1 MKIKD
6 DKFRGKRR
14 HKPAVAALAL
24 GALMA
29 FQGGAARAD
38 DTSAEIRLLKQRLK
52 QLEERVAEQ
61 GRKEKE
67 TQAQLRQAAAHP
79 GPAPGSYTYP
89 VGIGLPPPVGSELA
103 ERVAH
108 SRGYSYVGSPSSTLY
123 LGGISIT
130 PGGFLEL
137 ASVTRD
143 HFIGADIATPFGNI
157 PFANV
162 PSSHTDEFR
171 FSARRSR
178 FAVLVMGDVN
188 PATHLAGY
196 GEFDFLGAAQTAN
209 SNESDSFNLRQRQI
223 YATVDQDD
231 FGAHLLAGQAWSLVT
246 MNTIGIVPRT
256 EATPLVIDD
265 QYLPGFVW
273 SRQPQIRVT
282 KDFDR
287 TLWFALSAEN
297 PATTFGGTTPALP
310 FGGTIVNT
318 LGAAGTGFPQS
329 SIVGGSLFN
338 NGNALSLNQMPD
350 IVAKAAWDPVI
361 GDRTIHM
368 EGFGVFRQFNDRVI
382 FPFGAG
388 TVNPFGAPIQ
398 NHNAQTVGGGA
409 GGSILVPVIPKVLE
423 VRFSGMTGQGIGRY
437 GASQLPDVT
446 FNSDGSLA
454 PIHETILLA
463 GMVWHAMPGLDFYTY
478 AGEEVQSARFG
489 SSIPG
494 KHTPFGWGNP
504 AFVNTG
510 CSVEDFGTGTG
521 TFACTGNTQSV
532 RQITA
537 GFWDDIYKGPFGR
550 LAGGLQYSFTQRY
563 GFPGIGPTALLPNVP
578 GAPHRD
584 ENTFFTS
591 LRYYPF

>member
-1 MKIKD
+1 MKFKGN
-6 DKFRGKRR
+6 KLGGKRR
-14 HKPAVAALAL
+14 QKPVIAAVAL
-24 GALMA
+24 GALMS
-29 FQGGAARAD
+29 FQAGAARAD
-38 DTSAEIRLLKQRLK
+38 DTATEIRLLKERLR
-52 QLEERVAEQ
+52 QLEQRVAEQ

-67 TQAQLRQAAAHP
+67 TQAQLRHAAAQP
-79 GPAPGSYTYP
+79 GPAPGAYAYP

-103 ERVAH
+103 ERLAH
-108 SRGYSYVGSPSSTLY
+108 TPGYSYIGSPSSTLY

-157 PFANV
+157 PFQNV
-162 PSSHTDEFR
+162 PSSHSDEFR

-209 SNESDSFNLRQRQI
+209 SNESDSFNLRVRQL
-223 YATVDQDD
+223 YSTVDQDD
-231 FGAHLLAGQAWSLVT
+231 FGAHLLAGQAWTLMT
-246 MNTIGIVPRT
+246 LNAKGIVPRT
-256 EATPLVIDD
+256 EMTPLVIDD

-273 SRQPQIRVT
+273 ARQPQIRVT
-282 KDFDR
+282 KDFDQ

-297 PATTFGGTTPALP
+297 PATTFGGTTPVLP
-310 FGGTIVNT
+310 NGGTIVNT
-318 LGAAGTGFPQS
+318 LGAVGTGFPQS
-329 SIVGGSLFN
+329 SILGGSLFN
-338 NGNALSLNQMPD
+338 TANALSLNQVPD
-350 IVAKAAWDPVI
+350 IIGKAAWDPTV

-368 EGFGVFRQFNDRVI
+368 EVFGIFRQFNDRII
-382 FPFGAG
+382 FPIGPG
-388 TVNPFGAPIQ
+388 TVNPFGSPVP
-398 NHNAQTVGGGA
+398 NHNNQTVGDGV
-409 GGSILVPVIPKVLE
+409 GGSIVVPIIPKVLE
-423 VRFSGMTGQGIGRY
+423 ARFSGMTGRGIGRY

-454 PIHETILLA
+454 PIPETILLA
-463 GMVWHAMPGLDFYTY
+463 GLTWRALPGLDFYTY
-478 AGEEVQSARFG
+478 AGEEDQNNSFG
-489 SSIPG
+489 SSTVGPA
-494 KHTPFGWGNP
+494 HAAFGWGNP

-510 CSVEDFGTGTG
+510 CDIEFLGTGTG
-521 TFACTGNTQSV
+521 ASACAGNTKLV
-532 RQITA
+532 RQITG

-550 LAGGLQYSFTQRY
+550 LAGGLQYSFTQKF
-563 GFPGIGPTALLPNVP
+563 GFASVGGTPERN
-578 GAPHRD
+578 